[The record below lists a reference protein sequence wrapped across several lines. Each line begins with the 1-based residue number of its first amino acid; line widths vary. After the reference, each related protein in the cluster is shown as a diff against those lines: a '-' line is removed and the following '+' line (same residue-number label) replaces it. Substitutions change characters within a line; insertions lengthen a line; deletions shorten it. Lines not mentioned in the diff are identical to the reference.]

1 MRSTWRARFQSVAPI
16 PLRLVLGFGF
26 LVHGYPKLF
35 TAEGNEGLVGM
46 LTGIGMPA
54 PGLSAYLVGAFEF
67 FGGILLILG
76 VGVRV
81 ISALGVVEMLVAA
94 VLVHWPAGFD
104 FMNVTGTTETGA
116 MQFGLPGYE
125 VNLLYVAGFL
135 SLLVSGAGTLALPSV
150 RRAADSGAAPE
161 PRIEE
166 NAEGHAEGHEEHG
179 GGHAEERPEVGVA
192 S

>member
-1 MRSTWRARFQSVAPI
+1 MKPTWQARLQSFAPV

-35 TAEGNEGLVGM
+35 TGEGNEGFVGM
-46 LTGIGMPA
+46 LSSIGMPA
-54 PGLSAYLVGAFEF
+54 PGLGSYLIGAFEF

-81 ISALGVVEMLVAA
+81 ISALGVIEMLVAA
-94 VLVHWPAGFD
+94 VLVHWPAGFN
-104 FMNVTGTTETGA
+104 FMNVTGTTETGG

-135 SLLVSGAGTLALPSV
+135 SLLILGAGTLSLPSI
-150 RRAADSGAAPE
+150 RQKDYSPAAPE

-166 NAEGHAEGHEEHG
+166 
-179 GGHAEERPEVGVA
+179 RPEVGA
-192 S
+192 DR

>member
-1 MRSTWRARFQSVAPI
+1 MPAGAAEASGVDVKSTWRARLQSVAPV

-35 TAEGNEGLVGM
+35 TAEGNEGFVGM
-46 LTGIGMPA
+46 LSSIGMPA
-54 PGLSAYLVGAFEF
+54 PGLSAYLIGAFMF

-81 ISALGVVEMLVAA
+81 ISALGAVGMLVSA
-94 VLVHWPAGFD
+94 VLVQWPAGFSS
-104 FMNVTGTTETGA
+104 MNVTGAMDTGA
-116 MQFGLPGYE
+116 TQYGLPGYE

-135 SLLVSGAGTLALPSV
+135 SLLISGAGTLSVPSV
-150 RRAADSGAAPE
+150 RRAGDARGAPE

-166 NAEGHAEGHEEHG
+166 PPEEH
-179 GGHAEERPEVGVA
+179 PEVGVA